1 MTQDH
6 IIRSGGNTADRGA
19 QETAGLVLVPGL
31 LCDAAL
37 FGLQVATLAE
47 DAEIWIPDV
56 SRHANLREIGEAILR
71 DVPHRTFALAGLSMG
86 GYIAMELMRQAPER
100 VTRLALLDT
109 RATPDT
115 EEESE
120 RRRELVRLAQ
130 TERGFTP
137 VTSRMLPLLV
147 HSSRIRDTQLVQII
161 RDMAERT
168 GIEGFVR
175 QQTAIIG
182 RPDSRPLLDE
192 ISVPTLVLC
201 GRQDAITPLG
211 AHEEMAQ
218 RIAGAKLTIIEECGH
233 LSTLERPDAV
243 NSALRDWMSV

>member
-1 MTQDH
+1 MIQDQSN
-6 IIRSGGNTADRGA
+6 RSGGGVAGG
-19 QETAGLVLVPGL
+19 AGLVLVPGL

-37 FGLQVATLAE
+37 FGPQVETLAE
-47 DAEIWIPDV
+47 EAEIWIPDV
-56 SRHANLREIGEAILR
+56 SRHASLREMGEAILH
-71 DVPHRTFALAGLSMG
+71 DAPFQTFALAGLSMG
-86 GYIAMELMRQAPER
+86 GYIAMELMRQAAQR

-115 EEESE
+115 GEESE
-120 RRRELVRLAQ
+120 RRRELIRLAQ
-130 TERGFTP
+130 TERGFAP

-147 HSSRIRDTQLVQII
+147 HSSRIRDAQLVQII

-182 RPDSRPLLDE
+182 RPDSRPLLAD
-192 ISVPTLVLC
+192 ISVPTLILC

-218 RIAGAKLTIIEECGH
+218 GIAGAKLKIIEECGH

-243 NSALRDWMSV
+243 NAALREWMSD